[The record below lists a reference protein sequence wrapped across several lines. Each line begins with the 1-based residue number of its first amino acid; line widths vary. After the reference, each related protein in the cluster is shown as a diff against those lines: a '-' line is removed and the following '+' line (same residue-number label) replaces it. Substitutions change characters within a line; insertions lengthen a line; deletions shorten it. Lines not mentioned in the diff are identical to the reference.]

1 MECFTH
7 RETLRAMND
16 RLPLIIP
23 PTHFVFRTVH
33 LTADKFPGPDLSN
46 AILKSTGVLLRPN
59 VILSSH
65 PTPMPAAALV
75 PGSPLACPGTATS
88 GDSIASTMLP
98 LPAVASIPSTPRATE
113 PPVDVSEDMNEQ
125 VVSTGV
131 NDRQCSGGGHVD

>member
-1 MECFTH
+1 MKIRTS
-7 RETLRAMND
+7 
-16 RLPLIIP
+16 IP
-23 PTHFVFRTVH
+23 
-33 LTADKFPGPDLSN
+33 
-46 AILKSTGVLLRPN
+46 AIVD
-59 VILSSH
+59 

-88 GDSIASTMLP
+88 GDSIASAMLP